1 MTLRRAP
8 DGGGGGG
15 SERGLVGARCRY
27 VRPVAPGHRRRQ
39 GGDGTAEHHWD
50 FALSRVSQT
59 MTSRAAE
66 RRHASDHRTLKVHRS
81 TAAERRHRKGR
92 RRGRAERHQSDHQ
105 DQPATHHARGTGG
118 HTVSRLSPLASRLSP
133 LASRLS
139 PPTREPRSAESQAG
153 GAIGADSTGGGAGGS
168 SE

>member
-1 MTLRRAP
+1 MDGPDERPEAAESQACGAGGVVTLRRAP

-15 SERGLVGARCRY
+15 SERGLVGALCRY

-66 RRHASDHRTLKVHRS
+66 RRHASDHRTLKVHR
-81 TAAERRHRKGR
+81 R
-92 RRGRAERHQSDHQ
+92 
-105 DQPATHHARGTGG
+105 
-118 HTVSRLSPLASRLSP
+118 
-133 LASRLS
+133 
-139 PPTREPRSAESQAG
+139 
-153 GAIGADSTGGGAGGS
+153 
-168 SE
+168 